1 MSSLQQAAQL
11 YESVLGRA
19 PENAEVA
26 QAWAG
31 YIDSV
36 GLEGARDAFMQAAAP
51 ELDAR
56 SQEIASDLYESVLWR
71 EPENQQ
77 VAQAWADYVEDV
89 GVAGARNAFMQAAS
103 PELDTRSPE
112 LVDFLYEKVLARD
125 PENTQVVQA
134 WSDYIEK
141 VGYQEAEKAFR
152 QAAQAELDARTSP
165 KNPTTTTKPVTGT
178 QTGVTTTPISPSQST
193 LSPNFADYVYRM
205 LAKGEQA
212 ANLPYQPYTGQRY
225 AGVSPLQLQAFS
237 GIANLADPAAFAE
250 AQRFMTMAGTNA
262 GNTFYTPTS
271 FTTGLSPAPAGTTQP
286 IGVASLPMGGAAR
299 NVNLP
304 TVEEVVSR
312 FGVTPGW
319 NTQTPSTAIPTGQ
332 TLEGRFPEAEQTFAD
347 GGLASLATPQQNP
360 FQLGDVASY
369 MSPYMTNV
377 MDIEAREARRQADI
391 GRTAEQARLAQAG
404 AYGGS
409 RQAIMEAER
418 QRNLQTQMG
427 DIATKGLQSAYD
439 RAMEQRLKESGLG
452 LEAQKL
458 GEQSRQFGAEFGLKG
473 QQAQLQAGLGLG
485 QLGVQQGQFG
495 LDALKTMLGAG
506 QTQQQLAQQPYDF
519 GYQQWQESQNY
530 PYKQATFMSSLLGG
544 LPLAAAPYNTGT
556 SGLSGLMQ
564 ALGLALGG
572 YKAFEKAGT

>member
-1 MSSLQQAAQL
+1 MATGIEQL
-11 YESVLGRA
+11 YRDVLGRAPDAGGLDYWSRMFGPTIEPEEVATFKAAAAPELQTQSQIKGIYQDVLGRA
-19 PENAEVA
+19 PEAEGMNYWLSQFGPGA
-26 QAWAG
+26 LSQTE
-31 YIDSV
+31 IDT
-36 GLEGARDAFMQAAAP
+36 L
-51 ELDAR
+51 
-56 SQEIASDLYESVLWR
+56 
-71 EPENQQ
+71 
-77 VAQAWADYVEDV
+77 
-89 GVAGARNAFMQAAS
+89 
-103 PELDTRSPE
+103 
-112 LVDFLYEKVLARD
+112 K
-125 PENTQVVQA
+125 
-134 WSDYIEK
+134 
-141 VGYQEAEKAFR
+141 
-152 QAAQAELDARTSP
+152 QAAQPEVQAQKTVEKLYTDYLQRPSDKEGLQYWVKQFGTDISPEEITAFKTAANQELQSLGKP
-165 KNPTTTTKPVTGT
+165 LIPGTTPGTLTGT
-178 QTGVTTTPISPSQST
+178 QTGVTTTPIDPSQST

-205 LAKGEQA
+205 LAKGEQV

-271 FTTGLSPAPAGTTQP
+271 FTTGLSPASAGTTAP
-286 IGVASLPMGGAAR
+286 MGGASLPVGGAAR

-312 FGVTPGW
+312 FGATPGW

-458 GEQSRQFGAEFGLKG
+458 GEQSRQFGATFGLKG
-473 QQAQLQAGLGLG
+473 QELGLQAGQALG
-485 QLGVQQGQFG
+485 QLGAQQGQFG

-519 GYQQWQESQNY
+519 GYQQWQESMQY
-530 PYKQATFMSSLLGG
+530 PYQQATFMSRLLGG
-544 LPLAAAPYNTGT
+544 LPLSAAPYSTGT
-556 SGLSGLMQ
+556 SGLNSAIQGLLLGS
-564 ALGLALGG
+564 ALIGGL
-572 YKAFEKAGT
+572 K